1 MHFLMWHERAN
12 WKINMMKKHWLID
25 WNASYVIGQ
34 NVKLKCKHGP
44 FIDQVWIVS
53 LVPSVNIWDV
63 RRANWRANYDTKELI
78 GCKNQKI
85 KIKLRK

>member
-12 WKINMMKKHWLID
+12 WKINMIKKALILID
-25 WNASYVIGQ
+25 WNASYFIGQ
-34 NVKLKCKHGP
+34 NVKLKCKHGA

-63 RRANWRANYDTKELI
+63 KK
-78 GCKNQKI
+78 G
-85 KIKLRK
+85 KLKS